1 MDVNEKIFRR
11 MLALTGAEEYIDDLD
26 AGSPLKTVAKDY
38 VDNRLYRVAEALS
51 CAAGLWREEGDD
63 KATLDLT
70 KHDMFLLNL
79 DCQRQILNVLR
90 DRFSGKMT
98 RSLDDEIREDE

>member
-51 CAAGLWREEGDD
+51 CAAGLWREEGDG
-63 KATLDLT
+63 KAILDMT
-70 KHDMFLLNL
+70 KRDIFQLNL

>member
-26 AGSPLKTVAKDY
+26 AGSPLKTVARDY

-51 CAAGLWREEGDD
+51 CAAGLWQEEGDD
-63 KATLDLT
+63 KAVLDMT

-79 DCQRQILNVLR
+79 DCQRQMLNVIR
-90 DRFSGKMT
+90 GRFSGKVA
-98 RSLDDEIREDE
+98 RSLDDEIREGE